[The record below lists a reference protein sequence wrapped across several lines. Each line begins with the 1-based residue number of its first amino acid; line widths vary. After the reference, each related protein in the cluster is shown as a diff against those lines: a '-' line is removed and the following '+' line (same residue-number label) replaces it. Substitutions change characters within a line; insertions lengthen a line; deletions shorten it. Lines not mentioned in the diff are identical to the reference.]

1 MARVSRDSDSGG
13 RHLRLV
19 TEGEPRRPRAV
30 ILVGGPANPY
40 SRATR
45 LSRTLTGL
53 GYDVEIAATAEEG
66 VPDEQWDG
74 PIRIRRYGSTGV
86 FGRLRSTYRGGEA
99 AVAPGARSTSLQTR
113 VLRAIRGSVLAWVF
127 WPHTVRGW
135 WHTLERDLAPAD
147 LYHACGT
154 LGLPAALAAR
164 DRDRRAGRSSRVIHD
179 VIDIVLESN
188 NVLDLPRLIGR
199 WLGRRERCWARAA
212 DAHVAVND
220 PFADRAIARWGLPR
234 RPTVVPNYPEPWT
247 PPPGAPPD
255 LIRAE
260 LSLDPSTRICLFWG
274 RLGPNLGLDEA
285 AEAVLLVPGAVFV
298 LIGFGRGWAASVARD
313 ADPRFLGRHFTL
325 PARHP
330 DELLA
335 WVASADV
342 ALVSMPPVSYNQRY
356 TTPNKF
362 LEAMAVGT
370 PIVLGPDLPTMASI
384 LEREGIGEIAGSTAP
399 SDIAVAIRSIL
410 DRPVE
415 ERAAWRQ
422 RVQAVARERYS
433 WPIAAEAY
441 AGLVR
446 SLGDSG
452 PPA

>member
-1 MARVSRDSDSGG
+1 
-13 RHLRLV
+13 V
-19 TEGEPRRPRAV
+19 TEVESKRPRAV

-45 LSRTLTGL
+45 LSRTLAGL

-99 AVAPGARSTSLQTR
+99 AVAPGARSTSFLTR
-113 VLRAIRGSVLAWVF
+113 LVRAIRGSVLAWIF

-135 WHTLERDLAPAD
+135 WHTLERELAPAD

-199 WLGRRERCWARAA
+199 WLGRRERRWARAA

-220 PFADRAIARWGLPR
+220 PFADRAVARWGLPR

-247 PPPGAPPD
+247 PSPGAPPD
-255 LIRAE
+255 LIRAQ
-260 LSLDPSTRICLFWG
+260 LGLDPSTRICLFWG

-285 AEAVLLVPGAVFV
+285 AEAVLLVPDAVFV

-313 ADPRFLGRHFTL
+313 AEPRYQGRHFTL

-330 DELLA
+330 DALLA

-342 ALVSMPPVSYNQRY
+342 ALVSVPPVSFNQRY

-362 LEAMAVGT
+362 LEAIAAGT

-384 LEREGIGEIAGSTAP
+384 LEREGLGEIARSTAP
-399 SDIAVAIRSIL
+399 ADVAVAIRSVL
-410 DRPVE
+410 DRPAE

-422 RVQAVARERYS
+422 RMQTLARERYS
-433 WPIAAEAY
+433 WPIAAQAY
-441 AGLVR
+441 DGLVR
-446 SLGDSG
+446 SLGHAS